1 MLFFIFITILVI
13 GVVFYNLSNWSKL
26 EYGLRENFSLVGI
39 IGLVIGILTVS
50 GSIFILLFCYIPKQ
64 AELESYE
71 IQRASLVYQYEND
84 FYNNDNDIGK
94 RELMS
99 EIQKYN
105 QDLVW
110 HKRLQR
116 DIWVGI
122 YYANIYDDLELID
135 ISSKRRCSRS

>member
-26 EYGLRENFSLVGI
+26 EYGLRKNFEIIGI
-39 IGLVIGILTVS
+39 IGLAIGILTVS
-50 GSIFILLFCYIPKQ
+50 VSIIIFLLCYIPAQ
-64 AELESYE
+64 ADLESYE
-71 IQRASLVYQYEND
+71 VERASLVYQYEND

-105 QDLVW
+105 QDLVR

-116 DIWVGI
+116 NFWVGI
-122 YYANIYDDLELID
+122 YYPNIYDKLKPID
-135 ISSKRRCSRS
+135 ILNS